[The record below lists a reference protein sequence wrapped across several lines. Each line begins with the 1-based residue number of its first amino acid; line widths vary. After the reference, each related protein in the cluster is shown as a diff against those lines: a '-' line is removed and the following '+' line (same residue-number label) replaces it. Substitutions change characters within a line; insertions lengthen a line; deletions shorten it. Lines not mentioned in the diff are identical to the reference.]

1 MPPRAK
7 FTKEE
12 IVQTAFEM
20 TRKDGFTSVTAR
32 KLGKRLGTSATP
44 IFNVFQNMHELQ
56 REVRKLAMKEFE
68 KYVADIT
75 NYTPAFKQFGMQMI
89 KFAIQEP
96 QLFRILYMEVN
107 EESKSFDEMIKEL
120 GDPAFLCIDL
130 IQKEY
135 EVSKE
140 DAKSLF
146 RQAWIH
152 TFSICV
158 LIVNKICR
166 FSAEEITEMLGLE
179 FQGSLMLIKAGQ
191 YKKIY
196 AEPKK

>member
-20 TRKDGFTSVTAR
+20 TRKDGFASVTAR
-32 KLGKRLGTSATP
+32 ELGKRLGTSATP
-44 IFNVFQNMHELQ
+44 IFTVFQNMHELQ
-56 REVRKLAMKEFE
+56 KEVRKLAMKEFE
-68 KYVADIT
+68 KYVEDAI
-75 NYTPAFKQFGMQMI
+75 NYTPAFKQYGVQMI
-89 KFAIQEP
+89 KFATQEP

-107 EESKSFDEMIKEL
+107 EESKSFDEMIQEL
-120 GDPAFLCIDL
+120 GEPAFLCIDL

-135 EVSKE
+135 DVSEE

-158 LIVNKICR
+158 LIVNKICL
-166 FSAEEITEMLGLE
+166 FSAEEITEMLGLD
-179 FQGSLMLIKAGQ
+179 FQGALMLIKTGQ